1 MLIDDDPT
9 QTELTIL
16 NLERSH
22 WGFEFVVVQTPKEA
36 LRSLNEQSFDCVVSD
51 YMMPDIGAIKL
62 CKNIKSFLN
71 VPFILY
77 TGIESEE
84 VAENAFNAGV
94 DDYIRKEPDL
104 THYKLLAKKIR
115 EAVEKHN
122 IEP

>member
-1 MLIDDDPT
+1 LLIDDDPT

-36 LRSLNEQSFDCVVSD
+36 LRSLKEQSFDCVVSD
-51 YMMPDIGAIKL
+51 YMMPDIGAIKP

-94 DDYIRKEPDL
+94 DDYIRK
-104 THYKLLAKKIR
+104 
-115 EAVEKHN
+115 
-122 IEP
+122 